1 MPSYSSRLPMRSHF
15 DAQVDFFSE
24 LARAGIDALRRLSE
38 LNVQLAR
45 QLNDD
50 AVHAA
55 RAMVACS
62 YPFQLPVVAAG
73 ESAPFIEHLRS
84 YQQQLAGVLSGAQI
98 ELARRAGSHLPDISR
113 AAAATLDGMAR
124 GGTGAPQRLAR
135 PAGDSAASAAHTPH
149 ETNHT
154 PE

>member
-50 AVHAA
+50 ALHAA
-55 RAMVACS
+55 RAMVSCS
-62 YPFQLPVVAAG
+62 YPFQLPVVAAS

-84 YQQQLAGVLSGAQI
+84 YQQQLAAVLSGAQV
-98 ELARRAGSHLPDISR
+98 ELARSAGSRLPGISR
-113 AAAATLDGMAR
+113 AAAATLGGMAR
-124 GGTGAPQRLAR
+124 RDAGTAHSLAR
-135 PAGDSAASAAHTPH
+135 PAGDSAVSAARPPH